1 MPTKKV
7 KQIKKLKRDANGKF
21 ATTAKPEVKV
31 VVVDF
36 RKEKAAD
43 KPMTDHAC
51 GAEAPVPCNVCVTTG
66 YLPRVS
72 DALYAQRDLQAEYK
86 QFGYYAKNI
95 VQLARCNAQ
104 NQAEYCFEL
113 TFAKL

>member
-7 KQIKKLKRDANGKF
+7 KQVKRDANGKF
-21 ATTAKPEVKV
+21 AQTAKPEVKV
-31 VVVDF
+31 VLVDF
-36 RKEKAAD
+36 RKVKAAD
-43 KPMTDHAC
+43 KPISENVC

-72 DALYAQRDLQAEYK
+72 DALYMQRELQTEYK